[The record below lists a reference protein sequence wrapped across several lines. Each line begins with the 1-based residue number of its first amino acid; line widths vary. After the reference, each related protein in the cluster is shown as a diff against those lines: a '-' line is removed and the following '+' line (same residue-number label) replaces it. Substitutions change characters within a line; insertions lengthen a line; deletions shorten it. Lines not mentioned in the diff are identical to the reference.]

1 MKPVESEPK
10 DKKRPSALAELGKVI
25 IPAKIRPYL
34 RDYFMKAGF
43 NDVPYV
49 LIAIVFI
56 ASLFTASLYV
66 VYNVFPTLG
75 AVVFPDV
82 GRQLSP
88 FESFGLV
95 ITNPAIWL
103 NFLKVFAFL
112 FLALVA
118 TLGIIFLL
126 FYLICEYL
134 IYRRTVAME
143 KVLPDFLRQVSQNL
157 KAGLT
162 LEKALWASIDPVY
175 KELGYEIRLLA
186 KRVMVGEDLSEG
198 LLTFGKKYKST
209 ELLRTFSLLSE
220 SNKSGSEMAYIV
232 DRVVESLE
240 KTKSLKDEI
249 RATSSAY
256 MIFISFIVVVIMPL
270 LFTLAYNLVI
280 VLEKLSKRFAN
291 VGNVQ
296 GMPVNLSNLNIV
308 VDTALVGNFM
318 RGAVILSAVSAGM
331 LISIISE
338 GDLRSSIK
346 YVLLYAV
353 LSFIS
358 FTVIFELLNVVFAG
372 LFGSL

>member
-1 MKPVESEPK
+1 
-10 DKKRPSALAELGKVI
+10 
-25 IPAKIRPYL
+25 
-34 RDYFMKAGF
+34 
-43 NDVPYV
+43 
-49 LIAIVFI
+49 
-56 ASLFTASLYV
+56 
-66 VYNVFPTLG
+66 
-75 AVVFPDV
+75 
-82 GRQLSP
+82 
-88 FESFGLV
+88 
-95 ITNPAIWL
+95 
-103 NFLKVFAFL
+103 
-112 FLALVA
+112 
-118 TLGIIFLL
+118 
-126 FYLICEYL
+126 
-134 IYRRTVAME
+134 ME

-198 LLTFGKKYKST
+198 LLTFGKKYKSS

-318 RGAVILSAVSAGM
+318 KGAVILSAVSAGM

-358 FTVIFELLNVVFAG
+358 FTVIFEILNVVFAG
-372 LFGSL
+372 LFSSL

>member
-1 MKPVESEPK
+1 MKPLEKDTK
-10 DKKRPSALAELGKVI
+10 DKKKPSALAELGKVI

-49 LIAIVFI
+49 LIAVVFI

-75 AVVFPDV
+75 AVVLPDV

-88 FESFGLV
+88 LESFGL
-95 ITNPAIWL
+95 IIINPAIWL

-112 FLALVA
+112 FLALIA
-118 TLGIIFLL
+118 TLGVIFLL

-162 LEKALWASIDPVY
+162 LEKSLWASIDPVY

-198 LLTFGKKYKST
+198 LLTFGKKYKSP

-270 LFTLAYNLVI
+270 LFTLAYNLII
-280 VLEKLSKRFAN
+280 VLEKISKRFAN
-291 VGNVQ
+291 IGDVQ
-296 GMPVNLSNLNIV
+296 GMPINLSNLNIV
-308 VDTALVGNFM
+308 VDTTLVGNFM

-358 FTVIFELLNVVFAG
+358 FTVVFGLLNVVFAG

>member
-1 MKPVESEPK
+1 MKQTQTQSKSK
-10 DKKRPSALAELGKVI
+10 DNLSVLAEVGKVI
-25 IPAKIRPYL
+25 IPGRIRPYL

-49 LIAIVFI
+49 FIALVFI
-56 ASLFTASLYV
+56 LSLFTASLYV
-66 VYNVFPTLG
+66 VYNIFPTLG
-75 AVVFPDV
+75 AVVLPDI

-88 FESFGLV
+88 VESFGLI
-95 ITNPAIWL
+95 ITSPAIWL

-112 FLALVA
+112 FLALIA
-118 TLGIIFLL
+118 TLGVVFLL
-126 FYLICEYL
+126 FYLVCEYL
-134 IYRRTVAME
+134 IYKRTVAME

-162 LEKALWASIDPVY
+162 LEKSLWAAIDPVY
-175 KELGYEIRLLA
+175 KELSYEIRLLA

-198 LLTFGKKYKST
+198 LLTFGKKYKSP

-270 LFTLAYNLVI
+270 LFTLAYNLII
-280 VLEKLSKRFAN
+280 VLEKISKRFAN
-291 VGNVQ
+291 IGDIQ
-296 GMPVNLSNLNIV
+296 GMPINLSNLNIT
-308 VDTALVGNFM
+308 VDTTLVGNFM
-318 RGAVILSAVSAGM
+318 RGAVILSAISAAM

-346 YVLLYAV
+346 YILLYTV

-358 FTVIFELLNVVFAG
+358 FTLIFSLLNVIFAG
-372 LFGSL
+372 LFGAL

>member
-10 DKKRPSALAELGKVI
+10 DKKRASALAELGKVI

-49 LIAIVFI
+49 FIAIVFI

-103 NFLKVFAFL
+103 NFFKVFAFL

-198 LLTFGKKYKST
+198 LLTFGKKYKSS

-318 RGAVILSAVSAGM
+318 KGAVILSAVSAGM

-358 FTVIFELLNVVFAG
+358 FTVIFEILNVVFAG
-372 LFGSL
+372 LFSSL

>member
-10 DKKRPSALAELGKVI
+10 DKKRASALAELGKVI

-49 LIAIVFI
+49 FIAIVFI

-103 NFLKVFAFL
+103 NFFKVFAFL

-134 IYRRTVAME
+134 YTGEQWQWRRCFPIFSDRYHKTL
-143 KVLPDFLRQVSQNL
+143 KQV
-157 KAGLT
+157 
-162 LEKALWASIDPVY
+162 
-175 KELGYEIRLLA
+175 
-186 KRVMVGEDLSEG
+186 
-198 LLTFGKKYKST
+198 
-209 ELLRTFSLLSE
+209 
-220 SNKSGSEMAYIV
+220 
-232 DRVVESLE
+232 
-240 KTKSLKDEI
+240 
-249 RATSSAY
+249 
-256 MIFISFIVVVIMPL
+256 
-270 LFTLAYNLVI
+270 
-280 VLEKLSKRFAN
+280 
-291 VGNVQ
+291 
-296 GMPVNLSNLNIV
+296 
-308 VDTALVGNFM
+308 
-318 RGAVILSAVSAGM
+318 
-331 LISIISE
+331 
-338 GDLRSSIK
+338 
-346 YVLLYAV
+346 
-353 LSFIS
+353 
-358 FTVIFELLNVVFAG
+358 
-372 LFGSL
+372 